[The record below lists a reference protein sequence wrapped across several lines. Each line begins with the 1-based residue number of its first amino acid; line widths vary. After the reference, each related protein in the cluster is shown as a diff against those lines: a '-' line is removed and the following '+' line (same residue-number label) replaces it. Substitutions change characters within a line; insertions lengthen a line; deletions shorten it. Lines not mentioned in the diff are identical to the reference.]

1 MKEQLLRIVEGD
13 PAAAIATLKEKGVRV
28 LQRVGNRVIIEG
40 ELTPKVAA
48 EVSKIVQSAP
58 VEPLAAVPAKI
69 ADEEIGLLAL
79 RHRQT
84 EAFRRSKRKRATEGE
99 EWDKVFARW

>member
-1 MKEQLLRIVEGD
+1 MKEQLLRIVDGD

-48 EVSKIVQSAP
+48 EVSKVVQTAQ

-69 ADEEIGLLAL
+69 ADEEIGQLAI

-84 EAFRRSKRKRATEGE
+84 EAFRRSKRNRATEGE
-99 EWDKVFARW
+99 EWDKVFERW

>member
-13 PAAAIATLKEKGVRV
+13 PAAAVATLKEKGVRV

-48 EVSKIVQSAP
+48 ELSKVVQSAP

-69 ADEEIGLLAL
+69 ADEEIGLLAI

>member
-1 MKEQLLRIVEGD
+1 MNEQLFKIVEGD

-28 LQRVGNRVIIEG
+28 LQRVGNRLIIDG
-40 ELTPKVAA
+40 ELTPKIAA
-48 EVSKIVQSAP
+48 EVSKVVQRET
-58 VEPLAAVPAKI
+58 VEPLAKVPDKI
-69 ADEEIGLLAL
+69 ADEEIGLLAV

-99 EWDKVFARW
+99 EWDKVFERW

>member
-48 EVSKIVQSAP
+48 EVSKVVQTAP
-58 VEPLAAVPAKI
+58 VEPLTAVPAKV
-69 ADEEIGLLAL
+69 ADEEIGLLAV

-84 EAFRRSKRKRATEGE
+84 EAFRRSKRNRATEGE
-99 EWDKVFARW
+99 EWDKVFERW

>member
-48 EVSKIVQSAP
+48 EVSKVVQTAP

-69 ADEEIGLLAL
+69 ADEEIGLLAV

-84 EAFRRSKRKRATEGE
+84 EAFRRSKRNRATEGE
-99 EWDKVFARW
+99 EWDKVFERW